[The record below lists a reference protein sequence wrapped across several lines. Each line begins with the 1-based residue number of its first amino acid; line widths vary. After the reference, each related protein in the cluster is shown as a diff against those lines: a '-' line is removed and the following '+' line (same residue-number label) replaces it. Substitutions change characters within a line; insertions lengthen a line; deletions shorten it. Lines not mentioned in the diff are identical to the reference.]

1 MSNEKILKEIL
12 REESLK
18 EKYWKDVNVENENIS
33 TASRHKNQNI
43 KVLAILLNDD
53 SKPQKMKNI
62 KNIFNL

>member
-12 REESLK
+12 KEDSLQK
-18 EKYWKDVNVENENIS
+18 KYWKDVNVGNENIS

-53 SKPQKMKNI
+53 SKQQKMKNI

>member
-12 REESLK
+12 KEESLQK
-18 EKYWKDVNVENENIS
+18 KYWKDVTVGNENIS
-33 TASRHKNQNI
+33 TASRHKNPNI

-53 SKPQKMKNI
+53 SKQQKMKNI